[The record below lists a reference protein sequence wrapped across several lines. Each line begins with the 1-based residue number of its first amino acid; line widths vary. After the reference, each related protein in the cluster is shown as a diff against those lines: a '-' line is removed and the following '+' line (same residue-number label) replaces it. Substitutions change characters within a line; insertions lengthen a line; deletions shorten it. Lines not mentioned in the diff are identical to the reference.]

1 MTRSASRRA
10 LRMYSVG
17 RRFNAKTSWG
27 RLVAIMTTVTAKATR
42 DGAVW
47 LVHVPEIDRWT
58 QARTIVE
65 IESMARDLAAIMTN
79 AAPDSIRVI
88 VDVELPTSVQAHL
101 DEVERA
107 RMTETAARTRG
118 AEELRRAVRELREA
132 GISVRDVGKLMGIS
146 HQRASQLSRSAATG
160 QGRRL
165 AVA

>member
-1 MTRSASRRA
+1 
-10 LRMYSVG
+10 
-17 RRFNAKTSWG
+17 
-27 RLVAIMTTVTAKATR
+27 MTTVTAKATR

-79 AAPDSIRVI
+79 AASDSIRVI

-101 DEVERA
+101 GEVERA
-107 RMTETAARTRG
+107 RTAERAARTRG

-132 GISVRDVGKLMGIS
+132 GISVRDVGRLLGIS
-146 HQRASQLSRSAATG
+146 HQRASQLSRSDGAE

-165 AVA
+165 AG